1 MDFNTSAEL
10 FKALADPSRL
20 KVLQLLS
27 QPPAN
32 TCTAA
37 GTVCACDLEGELGL
51 SQPTVSHHMRLL
63 VRAGLVTATKRGK
76 WTDYALNAEG
86 FARAQ
91 QLLSALQQPDFNAS
105 ACQTS
110 TSQGVN
116 L

>member
-1 MDFNTSAEL
+1 MDFNMSAEL

-63 VRAGLVTATKRGK
+63 
-76 WTDYALNAEG
+76 
-86 FARAQ
+86 RAQ